1 MVSAKFETHRLKEKF
16 SGFSQRR
23 HIIYKGLKLLFNV
36 NNGAEF
42 DYSKMKYR

>member
-1 MVSAKFETHRLKEKF
+1 MVSAKFEADLKK
-16 SGFSQRR
+16 SLVVLARAR
-23 HIIYKGLKLLFNV
+23 HIIYKGFKLLFNV